1 MMLVLGEMIY
11 PGAGALISGF
21 KGLVVMIKLPFLK
34 KLAKIAGE
42 LKGHKAA
49 KANASSNPRSS
60 FSQGA
65 FKFSGLNA
73 FGDMNNFNKQA
84 QNLRIKQLQVGGGS
98 LAFFP
103 GATLIL
109 LGMAVLFAPK
119 LVLAILA
126 TFFITVGCVALF
138 VVWKLLKL
146 KKQVTDAFGKA
157 SRGFVVQQV
166 SSLSDFRFP
175 RGASGLEEEADSL
188 NEVEDAEFVEEIGPK
203 GKKTTI
209 VIH

>member
-1 MMLVLGEMIY
+1 
-11 PGAGALISGF
+11 
-21 KGLVVMIKLPFLK
+21 MIKLQFLK
-34 KLAKIAGE
+34 RLAKLAGD
-42 LKGHKAA
+42 LKGHKSA
-49 KANASSNPRSS
+49 KASASSNPRSS

-65 FKFSGLNA
+65 FKFGGANT
-73 FGDMNNFNKQA
+73 FGNMGNFSKQA
-84 QNLRIKQLQVGGGS
+84 QNLRIKQLQVGGSS

-119 LVLAILA
+119 LVLAVLA

-175 RGASGLEEEADSL
+175 RGAAGLGEEGDSL
-188 NEVEDAEFVEEIGPK
+188 D
-203 GKKTTI
+203 
-209 VIH
+209 

>member
-1 MMLVLGEMIY
+1 
-11 PGAGALISGF
+11 
-21 KGLVVMIKLPFLK
+21 MIKFSFLK
-34 KLAKIAGE
+34 RLSDLAQRGSGK
-42 LKGHKAA
+42 
-49 KANASSNPRSS
+49 NASNRKASNS
-60 FSQGA
+60 FST
-65 FKFSGLNA
+65 A
-73 FGDMNNFNKQA
+73 FGQSSINFGSRSPNSG
-84 QNLRIKQLQVGGGS
+84 IKTLQVGGGS

-138 VVWKLLKL
+138 IVWKLMKL

-175 RGASGLEEEADSL
+175 RDEAETTD
-188 NEVEDAEFVEEIGPK
+188 EIEDAEFVEEIGPK